1 RIGERAGPRVGDGVA
16 RDQVNQRE
24 QRIRGGVKNDAHE
37 QKAPPRYPQREVIEI
52 AKPGPMEA
60 EGEDLVGSAAR
71 DQPWRGR
78 RGVGRSSAVHLHTG
92 GWSSAGATLHVSLAI
107 RGKLLL
113 VGTLIEQLCFPQV
126 EFPFDAASRNI
137 RQ

>member
-1 RIGERAGPRVGDGVA
+1 MLKKERIGERAGPRVGDGVA

-60 EGEDLVGSAAR
+60 EGEDLVGSARAIS
-71 DQPWRGR
+71 RGE
-78 RGVGRSSAVHLHTG
+78 GAAAPVGRVLRTGVPADGLLRARPFMCPSLSAAPCYSSA
-92 GWSSAGATLHVSLAI
+92 
-107 RGKLLL
+107 R
-113 VGTLIEQLCFPQV
+113 
-126 EFPFDAASRNI
+126 
-137 RQ
+137 